1 MSERISRIFSA
12 SRNSVKEVWC
22 KLRRTKE
29 IGSVSDML
37 DTQLHRCLSTLDITL
52 LGIGHMVGSGV
63 YVLTAPIAKKTAGP
77 AIVIAYL
84 ISGLASLLAAL
95 CYSEFSVR
103 FPRAGSAYSYSY
115 LALGEFWA
123 FTVGWNMVME
133 NLIGIAAVSRA
144 FSSYIDSLV
153 DGSIK
158 KYIGTHVASALGLSS
173 LSDNIDVLAFFIVI
187 VFVFFLTCGVRVTSY
202 LNNLFS
208 LVNIGVILIIISVGA
223 YFSDT
228 ANWRLP
234 DGSYGKGGFMPYG
247 WSGVFAAS
255 ASCFYAYIGFDSI
268 ATSGEEAKDPQH
280 SIPLATF
287 ISMGFATLAYVGVS
301 AVLTLMIPFYEID
314 ESGLPDALGSN
325 GAVWA
330 KYLVV
335 SGACCGMVTVLIGTM
350 YALTRIVYAMAD
362 DGLLF
367 AWMGVVNEKTQ
378 IPLLAMY
385 FFTSI
390 GAILALLIDI
400 TTLIEMMSIGTLLAY
415 LVVSTSVIIVRYEP
429 SEPMHQSLST
439 DFDNQ
444 QELNE
449 LSAESPTRENGDQLI
464 SASVYDNRKESD
476 YSDDSSLS
484 FSRRVK
490 RYFCKLRYR
499 NTSDTF
505 LTTTIALMVLF
516 IFILCWFGPML
527 IKASKTNSS
536 LNVITGLLA
545 VIIAICF
552 TLIALQEQNTS
563 ALRYKVPFVP
573 FVPTMSIVINV
584 ALMTNLNVLT
594 WIRLI
599 VWMILGFAIYFG
611 YGIKHSVLNPEAFKM
626 KKDVKNWGSLDD
638 HNYLTGETASIA
650 SAY

>member
-1 MSERISRIFSA
+1 MISQT
-12 SRNSVKEVWC
+12 NVWAKDVYS
-22 KLRRTKE
+22 KLRRTKQ
-29 IGSVSDML
+29 IGSVGEML
-37 DTQLHRCLSTLDITL
+37 DTQLNRCLSTVDITL

-63 YVLTAPIAKKTAGP
+63 YVLTGPLAKKIAGP
-77 AIVIAYL
+77 AIVLAYI

-103 FPRAGSAYSYSY
+103 FPRAGSAYSYTYIS
-115 LALGEFWA
+115 LGEFWA
-123 FTVGWNMVME
+123 FVVGWNMIME

-153 DGSIK
+153 DGVIRNYTATHISET
-158 KYIGTHVASALGLSS
+158 IGLNSMSENL
-173 LSDNIDVLAFFIVI
+173 DILAFLIVV
-187 VFVFFLTCGVRVTSY
+187 VFVIFLTSGVRVTSY

-208 LVNIGVILIIISVGA
+208 LINIGVIVIVVSVGA

-228 ANWRLP
+228 KNWRLP
-234 DGSYGKGGFMPYG
+234 PNSYGKGGFMPYG

-268 ATSGEEAKDPQH
+268 ATSGEEAKDPQR
-280 SIPLATF
+280 SIPIATLL
-287 ISMGFATLAYVGVS
+287 SMAFATLSYVGVS
-301 AVLTLMIPFYEID
+301 AVLTLMTPYYTIN
-314 ESGLPDALGSN
+314 ESGLPDALGMH

-350 YALTRIVYAMAD
+350 YALTRIVYSMAD

-367 AWMGVVNEKTQ
+367 AWMGSVNEKTQ
-378 IPLLAMY
+378 IPLQAMY
-385 FFTSI
+385 FFASI
-390 GAILALLIDI
+390 GALLALVVDI

-415 LVVSTSVIIVRYEP
+415 LVVSTSVIIVRYQPVETI
-429 SEPMHQSLST
+429 HHSLSA

-449 LSAESPTRENGDQLI
+449 LSAESPPNENGDHLVRNSI
-464 SASVYDNRKESD
+464 YDSRKDS
-476 YSDDSSLS
+476 DSSVDE
-484 FSRRVK
+484 SRPSIWHSVRNQLLKIRV
-490 RYFCKLRYR
+490 RRFA
-499 NTSDTF
+499 SDSM
-505 LTTTIALMVLF
+505 LTIYVAIMVCF
-516 IFILCWFGPML
+516 IFVLCALGPTL
-527 IKASKTNSS
+527 LKEAKQNGAWNI
-536 LNVITGLLA
+536 VIAVLA
-545 VIIAICF
+545 IVIAITF

-573 FVPTMSIVINV
+573 FLPTLSIVINI

-599 VWMILGFAIYFG
+599 VWMALGFIIYFA
-611 YGIKHSVLNPEAFKM
+611 YGINHSALNPESVKVR
-626 KKDVKNWGSLDD
+626 KTVKNWGSLDD
-638 HNYLTGETASIA
+638 HSYLTGETASIG